1 MRTSAVLILGGS
13 DDDGGPRMIVML
25 NGESRE
31 VPDGASVCELVAAA
45 GAPTKGVAVAV
56 DGQVI
61 PASRWG
67 DAVPDRA
74 VVEVLTAVQGG

>member
-1 MRTSAVLILGGS
+1 MG
-13 DDDGGPRMIVML
+13 
-25 NGESRE
+25 
-31 VPDGASVCELVAAA
+31 ELVAVA
-45 GAPTKGVAVAV
+45 GAPAKGVAVAV
-56 DGQVI
+56 DGRVV